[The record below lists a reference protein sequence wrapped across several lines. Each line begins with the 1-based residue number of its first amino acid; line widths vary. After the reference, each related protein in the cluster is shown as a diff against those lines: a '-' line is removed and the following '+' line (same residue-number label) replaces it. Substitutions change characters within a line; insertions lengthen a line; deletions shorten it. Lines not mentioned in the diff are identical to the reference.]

1 MVKNNILLI
10 GAVLGWFA
18 VITQYILMIDNRIA
32 SVPETTIRFFS
43 FFTILTNLIVALYFT
58 VLRLKKT
65 TSLLV
70 RLEKPGVL
78 SAVTLYISIVGLV
91 YQVVLRSIW
100 SPTGL
105 QKLVDELLHSIIP
118 LFVIFFWYVYE
129 NHKAV
134 SWKSVPS
141 WLIYPS
147 IYLVYILIRGHFS
160 DFYPYPF
167 VNVIQL
173 GLKQVLVN
181 SLVLVLVF
189 VTVAFGF
196 VGISSLLSKKEK

>member
-1 MVKNNILLI
+1 
-10 GAVLGWFA
+10 
-18 VITQYILMIDNRIA
+18 MIDNRIA

-43 FFTILTNLIVALYFT
+43 FFTILTNLIVAIYFT
-58 VLRLKKT
+58 VLELKKP

-78 SAVTLYISIVGLV
+78 SAVTLYITIVGLV

-100 SPTGL
+100 SPTGM

-118 LFVIFFWYVYE
+118 LFVIVFWYVYE
-129 NHKAV
+129 NHKENQ
-134 SWKSVPS
+134 WKFIPN

-147 IYLVYILIRGHFS
+147 LYLVYILIRGHFS

>member
-118 LFVIFFWYVYE
+118 LFVIVFWYVYE

>member
-1 MVKNNILLI
+1 
-10 GAVLGWFA
+10 
-18 VITQYILMIDNRIA
+18 MIDNRIA

-43 FFTILTNLIVALYFT
+43 FFTILTNLIVAIYFT

-65 TSLLV
+65 TSLLF

-100 SPTGL
+100 SPTGM

-118 LFVIFFWYVYE
+118 LFVIVFWYVYE
-129 NHKAV
+129 NHKENQ
-134 SWKSVPS
+134 WKFIPS

-147 IYLVYILIRGHFS
+147 LYLVYILVRGNFS
-160 DFYPYPF
+160 NFYPYPF
-167 VNVIQL
+167 VNVTQL
-173 GLKQVLVN
+173 GLQQVLIN
-181 SLVLVLVF
+181 SGVLVLVF
-189 VTVAFGF
+189 ILAAVIF
-196 VGISSLLSKKEK
+196 ISISRWISKNPSHSRQFE

>member
-18 VITQYILMIDNRIA
+18 IITQYVLMIDNRIA

-43 FFTILTNLIVALYFT
+43 FFTILTNLIVAIYFT
-58 VLRLKKT
+58 VLGLKKP

-78 SAVTLYISIVGLV
+78 TAVTLYITIVGLV

-100 SPTGL
+100 SPTGM

-118 LFVIFFWYVYE
+118 LFVIVFWYVYE
-129 NHKAV
+129 NHKANQ
-134 SWKSVPS
+134 WKFIPS

-147 IYLVYILIRGHFS
+147 LYLVYILIRGHFS

-196 VGISSLLSKKEK
+196 VGISSLLTKKEK

>member
-58 VLRLKKT
+58 VLGLKKP

-70 RLEKPGVL
+70 RLERPGVL
-78 SAVTLYISIVGLV
+78 SAITLYITIVGLV

-118 LFVIFFWYVYE
+118 LFVIVFWYVNE

-173 GLKQVLVN
+173 GLKQVLGN